1 VRFTKRDRWLLLL
14 LLLLGPCVGLSI
26 WLGLGRGPV
35 KTEKKPAGTIK
46 QRISGGAVARNT
58 SGRSEPGR
66 KAPPG
71 KAAPTTAPQSG
82 SVLETGGSP
91 TSNPVAGGSP
101 ESVEHRN
108 LAGEEAPLASP
119 DDYSAR
125 MNEVLKKIES
135 ERIKAKEE
143 GDHLRE
149 SCLWAKWELVSGL
162 VRASEWTKKAW
173 KESSGNTDPAVSRP
187 YLKRM
192 KSYASTAD
200 EVEWSIPECLRGG
213 PGAETTAGAVG
224 PTDEA
229 IVKNFDEGVIL
240 DSGFV
245 PGGERYPVVPPA
257 SPYH

>member
-1 VRFTKRDRWLLLL
+1 MW
-14 LLLLGPCVGLSI
+14 
-26 WLGLGRGPV
+26 LGRGS
-35 KTEKKPAGTIK
+35 KNTEETSKAKIE
-46 QRISGGAVARNT
+46 QRIPAGAVARNT
-58 SGRSEPGR
+58 SGRPETDR
-66 KAPPG
+66 KARPA
-71 KAAPTTAPQSG
+71 KAAPMTALRSG

-101 ESVEHRN
+101 EAVEHRN

-162 VRASEWTKKAW
+162 VRASEWTKQAW
-173 KESSGNTDPAVSRP
+173 KESSENTDPTVSRP

-200 EVEWSIPECLRGG
+200 EVEWSIPECLGG
-213 PGAETTAGAVG
+213 GAGTESTAGAAG